1 MADVDVMKC
10 ELRRSARWL
19 PSLINRDSRPAA
31 VRPDPGVMEEA
42 YADPTA
48 AEFVVSVTARIWIG
62 SSGMF
67 IENVLQQGLLLVF
80 HRGTSILN
88 ASGT

>member
-1 MADVDVMKC
+1 M
-10 ELRRSARWL
+10 
-19 PSLINRDSRPAA
+19 INRDSRPAA
-31 VRPDPGVMEEA
+31 VRPDPGVIEEA

-67 IENVLQQGLLLVF
+67 IENVLQK
-80 HRGTSILN
+80 S
-88 ASGT
+88 

>member
-1 MADVDVMKC
+1 MKC

-19 PSLINRDSRPAA
+19 PSLIRRDSRPAA
-31 VRPDPGVMEEA
+31 VRPDPGVREEA

-48 AEFVVSVTARIWIG
+48 TATEFVVSVTARIWIG

-67 IENVLQQGLLLVF
+67 MENVLKENDGGF
-80 HRGTSILN
+80 HTS
-88 ASGT
+88 